1 MQSLRKGVPQ
11 SLKAPVMYYVVLMS
25 PVHRCFDTYFWRLFI
40 TFLAILNRKMCCK
53 VQIGRLKWFLI
64 VSSQTKY
71 SYYND
76 ARSPKQCFFFSSL
89 APAFYTV
96 VRISAHTKYLSHQKW
111 GYLFCWD
118 KGGLFS
124 LINVSFPFCFAVFQR
139 CLPENVQAPAPNLQF
154 YRFIYKLCRQQDG
167 WCQAVWCRTRASKEK
182 PKAGSH
188 GLADIYTRSSCW
200 KKRSYASSKGLSA
213 IHDFSLALSLASA
226 KWVRGHL

>member
-11 SLKAPVMYYVVLMS
+11 SLKVPVMFYVVLVS

-40 TFLAILNRKMCCK
+40 TLLATLNLKMCCK
-53 VQIGRLKWFLI
+53 VQTGRLKWFLI
-64 VSSQTKY
+64 ISSQY
-71 SYYND
+71 
-76 ARSPKQCFFFSSL
+76 FSSSL
-89 APAFYTV
+89 V
-96 VRISAHTKYLSHQKW
+96 KR
-111 GYLFCWD
+111 GYLLCGD
-118 KGGLFS
+118 KSGLFS
-124 LINVSFPFCFAVFQR
+124 LINVSFPFYFAVFQR

-200 KKRSYASSKGLSA
+200 KERSYASSKGLSA

>member
-1 MQSLRKGVPQ
+1 MQDRPSTV
-11 SLKAPVMYYVVLMS
+11 
-25 PVHRCFDTYFWRLFI
+25 
-40 TFLAILNRKMCCK
+40 
-53 VQIGRLKWFLI
+53 
-64 VSSQTKY
+64 
-71 SYYND
+71 
-76 ARSPKQCFFFSSL
+76 FFSSL

-96 VRISAHTKYLSHQKW
+96 IRISAHTKYLSHQKW

-200 KKRSYASSKGLSA
+200 KERSYASSKGLSA
-213 IHDFSLALSLASA
+213 IHDFSLALSLAST